1 VAKVCFKIKNIFNM
15 CGITG
20 IFNLDGRDVNYDIL
34 NTMNSR
40 IKHRGPDGDGTW
52 IEKGI
57 GLGHRRLSIID
68 LQGGAQPMTNEDETV
83 HITFNGEIYNHK
95 VLREQLQAKGH
106 IFKSECD
113 TEVIVH
119 LYEEYGKE
127 CVQHLNGM
135 FAFAVYDSKKRYI
148 LLARDRLGQKP
159 LVFFYK
165 KNSKTT
171 TLAFSSELHSLKA
184 HPEMPKEISPQALHD
199 YLTLQYIPAPETI
212 YKGVNKL
219 PPSFILEC
227 SAENP
232 LPRVSQYWKCSYSE
246 KNSMSYS
253 MASNKLNEL
262 LQSSVK
268 ERMMSDVQLGAFLS
282 GGIDST
288 IITGLMKPCSLMP
301 INTFSIGFNDEK
313 YDERNFAKIAAAAFE
328 TNHQDKI
335 VNPADFDVL
344 EKLVQH
350 YGEPYSDASMIPT
363 YFLSKFAKESV
374 TVALSGDGADELFAG
389 YYRYLVMKYVR
400 IADILPLKLRKTLA
414 SSIIKILPSVSEE
427 RNNIAKLIRIVNA
440 VGSSTNDRYL
450 NLISRFPENMKK
462 SIYSPDFANF
472 TLKNTQRYFDEL
484 YAHSTA
490 AKQAEKAMEIDLTT
504 YLPGDILT
512 KVDIAS
518 MANSLEVRSPF
529 MNHKLVEFAASL
541 KMKFKQNGNTRKRI
555 LQDTY
560 KKLIPKELQERKK
573 MGFGVPI
580 AQWLRTDWKDITR
593 ERLLDGIA
601 VNSGYFNKKNIDYMI
616 NEHTSSNADYSY
628 SLWSMLIFELWL
640 NK

>member
-1 VAKVCFKIKNIFNM
+1 M

-20 IFNLDGRDVNYDIL
+20 IFNIKGGDVNRDHL
-34 NTMNSR
+34 DMMNTR
-40 IKHRGPDGDGTW
+40 LQHRGPDGEGIW
-52 IEKGI
+52 IDKNI
-57 GLGHRRLSIID
+57 ALGHRRLSIID
-68 LQGGAQPMTNEDETV
+68 LQGGAQPMTNEDKTV
-83 HITFNGEIYNHK
+83 HITFNGEIYNYK
-95 VLREQLQAKGH
+95 PLKEQLQAKGH
-106 IFKSECD
+106 VFKTECD

-119 LYEEYGKE
+119 LYEECGKE
-127 CVQHLNGM
+127 CVTHLSGM
-135 FAFAVYDSKKRYI
+135 FAFAIYDSNKRY
-148 LLARDRLGQKP
+148 LLMARDRLGQKP
-159 LVFFYK
+159 LIFFYK
-165 KNSKTT
+165 NRDETT

-184 HPEMPKEISPQALHD
+184 HPAMPTEISPQALHD

-227 SAENP
+227 SEENP
-232 LPRVSQYWKCSYSE
+232 VPRVSQYWKCSYSD
-246 KNSMSYS
+246 KLSTNYS
-253 MASNKLNEL
+253 KASETLHEL
-262 LQSSVK
+262 LQNSVK

-288 IITGLMKPCSLMP
+288 VITGLMKPCSLMP

-313 YDERNFAKIAAAAFE
+313 YDERNFAKIAANAFE
-328 TNHQDKI
+328 TNHKDKI
-335 VNPADFDVL
+335 VNPADFGVL

-400 IADILPLKLRKTLA
+400 IADVIPVKMRQAVA
-414 SSIIKILPSVSEE
+414 SSILKILPSSSEE
-427 RNNIAKLIRIVNA
+427 RNDIARLTRILTS
-440 VGSSTNDRYL
+440 VGSSTENRYL
-450 NLISRFPENMKK
+450 NLISRFPEYMKK
-462 SIYSPDFANF
+462 SIYSQEFANF
-472 TLKNTQRYFDEL
+472 AFRDTQRLFDEL

-490 AKQAEKAMEIDLTT
+490 TKQAEKAMEIDLTT

-529 MNHKLVEFAASL
+529 MDHKIVEFAASL

-560 KKLIPKELQERKK
+560 RKLIPKELQNRTK

-601 VNSGYFNKKNIDYMI
+601 INSGYFNRKSIEYMI
-616 NEHTSSNADYSY
+616 NEHCSSNSDYSY
-628 SLWSMLIFELWL
+628 NLWSMLIFELWL
-640 NK
+640 SKKT